1 MVKGQYIDASDL
13 SENSIKKYENTL
25 KRLDNADLTVNKALK
40 LSNDEL
46 REKLNSKAT
55 DKSIEAMKR
64 VLRQMNATKKREK
77 IIVSRALDDYEL
89 KGNEKKKKKIE
100 LTRKISRNSYFEIV
114 ERLKETYKFDNDN
127 EAYIYAKELL
137 LNKNSVQLTDK
148 EREILAEYSP

>member
-114 ERLKETYKFDNDN
+114 ERLKETYRFDNDN